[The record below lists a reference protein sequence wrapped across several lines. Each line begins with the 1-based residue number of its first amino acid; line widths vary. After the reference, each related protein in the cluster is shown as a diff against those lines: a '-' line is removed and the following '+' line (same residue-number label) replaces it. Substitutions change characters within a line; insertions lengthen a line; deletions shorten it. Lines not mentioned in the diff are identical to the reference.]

1 MSVLWGTL
9 QAKSEVDAQNIMKW
23 LVEESIQTPPNF
35 SIGRIATPNE
45 LKFALC
51 NLKDA
56 EVSYN
61 VGQTSEGKHNWQATV
76 KFDGKHILIS
86 SIDYS
91 GDEDQPVQFYY
102 QGDLDLITL
111 LLRRLAVICGDF
123 ILYTGIRFGKWIF
136 IQPELNV

>member
-61 VGQTSEGKHNWQATV
+61 VGQTSEGKH
-76 KFDGKHILIS
+76 ILIS